1 MFFQPQEFPL
11 SRTRMGQIRRPIF
24 PYLQTRSSSTLPSL
38 CLRSSFAPRSEGAP
52 TPKRPY
58 DTPAEEPKK
67 TTVTVVT
74 VLQFHLGLL
83 QIASQLL
90 RGCLLLICWYVDML
104 IWCGPYKLINLST
117 DSDESS
123 CNDHELM
130 IKVWQVLSS
139 IVWYCTGSWQGCLK
153 SPQRGRQT
161 IGRGV
166 NPCTNGRKKRTP
178 KGWHTVCYRLS
189 VAPFRALFYRP
200 HVRGLTPPPIIF
212 QSFGLFE
219 TP

>member
-1 MFFQPQEFPL
+1 MYFQQQEFPL

-24 PYLQTRSSSTLPSL
+24 PYLQTRSSFAVPSL
-38 CLRSSFAPRSEGAP
+38 CLRSSFAHRNEDAP

-67 TTVTVVT
+67 STVTVVT

-130 IKVWQVLSS
+130 IKVWQVLSI

-161 IGRGV
+161 TGRGV
-166 NPCTNGRKKRTP
+166 NPCTNGRKKNPEGVTHRMLPTI
-178 KGWHTVCYRLS
+178 CR
-189 VAPFRALFYRP
+189 PFRALFYRP